1 MIGGYRNIEALELK
15 LQGKTPVVFN
25 VEDFGVPA
33 YDELII
39 VAHRDAVNEP
49 KIRKFLAALKQ
60 GSDYLHAHPQD
71 TAGVRQGAPGAEYR
85 AEQTGLASQPDA
97 VRARSGQAGSGTL
110 RAYEQFLFDNKLIK
124 KITPVEQ
131 YAVELN

>member
-33 YDELII
+33 DELII

-49 KIRKFLAALKQ
+49 KIRKFLAALKKAATTCMRTRRTRWR
-60 GSDYLHAHPQD
+60 SPRAHP
-71 TAGVRQGAPGAEYR
+71 
-85 AEQTGLASQPDA
+85 
-97 VRARSGQAGSGTL
+97 
-110 RAYEQFLFDNKLIK
+110 
-124 KITPVEQ
+124 
-131 YAVELN
+131 ELPS